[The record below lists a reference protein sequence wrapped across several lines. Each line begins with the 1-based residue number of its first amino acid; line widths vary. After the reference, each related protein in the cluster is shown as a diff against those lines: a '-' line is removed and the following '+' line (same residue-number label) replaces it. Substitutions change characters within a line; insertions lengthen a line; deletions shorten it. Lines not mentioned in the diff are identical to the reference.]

1 MTGKQKRPFFSL
13 KQVLLCLVVVCF
25 STASFA
31 AGILPGCLRPL
42 YEAIVPSRFSRW
54 IRQTAPERVLAP
66 TKANFPIL
74 VIGAG
79 PAGLATMDALKRRG
93 ISFVGVDSAAGV
105 GGMWLQSNPNS
116 AAYNHLITNS
126 SKATTH
132 LGMEHEPGT
141 PDFLTHQQALAYLQ
155 RFAET
160 RLSDARMVFNT
171 RVQTIRYDVKGGYWN
186 VTFGSGSSMQ
196 YRAVVVATGH
206 NTPAN
211 AVIPNRLRNEADAA
225 GIKYLHSSLYRDPDL
240 YAEGPTL
247 IVGFGN
253 SGAEIATAISAVNP
267 ETYVSIRS
275 PRWLVPDYVG
285 RTPADEFANSG
296 FPLPHW
302 LEMLGFHLIQRVTV
316 GHPARIGIGMPDHG
330 LLDRLPVADR
340 GIAQAIRDKRVH
352 VRSNIKQITRDGQ
365 VLFENPTEAPLTPAR
380 IIFATGYR
388 RQYPFLESGYGDFED
403 PNFYLSFSVFH
414 PDKRGLCFLPEL
426 IVPQGAWP
434 LFVEQANAVAAY
446 FEAEASAASNVARFD
461 TLRGLPNPD
470 FKGHIFS
477 QADQWHV
484 DPKRVTELLRAYAA
498 WIGEP

>member
-1 MTGKQKRPFFSL
+1 MRKKDLRFFRKGL
-13 KQVLLCLVVVCF
+13 LVLLVASF
-25 STASFA
+25 SSASFA
-31 AGILPGCLRPL
+31 AGLLPGCLRPL

-54 IRQTAPERVLAP
+54 VKQSCPARTLVP
-66 TKANFPIL
+66 TNARLPIL
-74 VIGAG
+74 VIGTG

-93 ISFVGVDSAAGV
+93 ISFVGVDSAAGF

-116 AAYNHLITNS
+116 AAYNHLVTNS

-141 PDFLTHQQALAYLQ
+141 PDFLTHAQALAYLQ

-160 RLSDARMVFNT
+160 RLVGSSVVFNT
-171 RVQTIRYDVKGGYWN
+171 KVESAKYDPVANYWN
-186 VTFGSGSSMQ
+186 VRFGSGSSSQ
-196 YRAVVVATGH
+196 YRAVIVATGH

-211 AVIPNRLRNEADAA
+211 AVIPKRLLDQAQAA
-225 GIKYLHSSLYRDPDL
+225 QIPYLHSSRYRDPADFVDG
-240 YAEGPTL
+240 ATL

-253 SGAEIATAISAVNP
+253 SGAEIATAISEQNP
-267 ETYVSIRS
+267 ETYISIRS

-316 GHPARIGIGMPDHG
+316 GHPSRIGIGTPDHG

-340 GIAQAIRDKRVH
+340 GIAQAIRDERVH
-352 VRSNIKQITRDGQ
+352 LRSDIKEITPDGKVIFVDSSQ
-365 VLFENPTEAPLTPAR
+365 PALSPSR

-388 RQYPFLESGYGDFED
+388 REYPFLAGQYGNLED

-414 PDKRGLCFLPEL
+414 PDHRGLSFLPEL
-426 IVPQGAWP
+426 VVPQGAWP
-434 LFVEQANAVAAY
+434 LFVEQANAIAAY
-446 FEAEASAASNVARFD
+446 YAAEALGGGHVELFD
-461 TLRGLPNPD
+461 SLRGMPNPD

-477 QADQWHV
+477 RADQWHV
-484 DPKRVTELLRAYAA
+484 DPKRVTELLRAYSE
-498 WIGEP
+498 WIGRP